1 MVSVIIPVFNTEK
14 ELPRCLKSIVN
25 QSYKE
30 LEIIC
35 IDDGATDRSGVII
48 DEFAQRDSRIKVIH
62 KDNGGESSAR
72 NIGLK
77 IAKGRYIAFCDC
89 DDYLD
94 TDMYEILVSKIEE
107 THADLVAASWYQ
119 ENGSCIREVKNRLSV
134 ESGVFGRDR
143 FLTYLYMRDSYQGFA
158 YMWNKLYRR
167 EILAD
172 QNGRQIFFDET
183 LLIGGDVLYLAEA
196 ALNVKRV
203 VYIDRAFYHYCQR
216 EGSGC
221 RTKDPA
227 RLRDWLKAYEKVIQ
241 RFREEQIDKKILD
254 YVKRFL
260 VYHSSNAAEIAI
272 QREDLYAKREFQ
284 KIMCQYESE
293 YVLLN
298 KQFPERIQRYYD
310 LLNQ

>member
-94 TDMYEILVSKIEE
+94 TDMYEILVS
-107 THADLVAASWYQ
+107 
-119 ENGSCIREVKNRLSV
+119 REW
-134 ESGVFGRDR
+134 
-143 FLTYLYMRDSYQGFA
+143 FLYS
-158 YMWNKLYRR
+158 
-167 EILAD
+167 
-172 QNGRQIFFDET
+172 
-183 LLIGGDVLYLAEA
+183 
-196 ALNVKRV
+196 
-203 VYIDRAFYHYCQR
+203 
-216 EGSGC
+216 
-221 RTKDPA
+221 
-227 RLRDWLKAYEKVIQ
+227 
-241 RFREEQIDKKILD
+241 
-254 YVKRFL
+254 
-260 VYHSSNAAEIAI
+260 
-272 QREDLYAKREFQ
+272 
-284 KIMCQYESE
+284 
-293 YVLLN
+293 
-298 KQFPERIQRYYD
+298 
-310 LLNQ
+310 